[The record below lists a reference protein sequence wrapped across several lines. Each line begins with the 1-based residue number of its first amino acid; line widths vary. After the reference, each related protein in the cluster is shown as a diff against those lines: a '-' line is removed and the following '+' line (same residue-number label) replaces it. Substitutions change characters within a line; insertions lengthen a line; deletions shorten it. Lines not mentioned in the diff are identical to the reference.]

1 MPQVDVGA
9 AHLGTE
15 RAKQRGTRRE
25 IGTGKLAHVDRG
37 ARRGHYGRTDGS
49 AHAVYVILER
59 MLIQTAAALWL
70 AAALAAPE
78 AAQPRPYRAPKARRH
93 FISVS
98 YERQFVQ
105 PYGFAKHPL
114 EELLG
119 RPVSEVHLESFQYR
133 TDDGQTL
140 VNVPEYGKRATG
152 IGATVYPFGSS
163 VGATLAIRGSIES
176 LPDIRVSFTGPAPS
190 PTYELTN
197 GRAMDVGA
205 GIDMSD
211 RAPGW
216 GLGAHAFVLGGIGR
230 AQTDQLDGRR
240 YFIEGGGGVTS
251 GPLGVDIAFKYS
263 VNRFTTPIEHSVHM
277 IPISLRGTLT
287 F

>member
-1 MPQVDVGA
+1 
-9 AHLGTE
+9 
-15 RAKQRGTRRE
+15 
-25 IGTGKLAHVDRG
+25 
-37 ARRGHYGRTDGS
+37 
-49 AHAVYVILER
+49 
-59 MLIQTAAALWL
+59 MLIQTASALWL
-70 AAALAAPE
+70 AAALSAPPPQ
-78 AAQPRPYRAPKARRH
+78 AQTYQEPKARRH

-114 EELLG
+114 EKLLG
-119 RPVSEVHLESFQYR
+119 QQVNEVHLESFQYR
-133 TDDGQTL
+133 TQDNQIL
-140 VNVPEYGKRATG
+140 VNVLEFGKRASA

-190 PTYELTN
+190 PTYVLTN
-197 GRAMDVGA
+197 GRAMDVGV

-230 AQTDQLDGRR
+230 ARTDQLDGRR
-240 YFIEGGGGVTS
+240 YFVEGGGGVTS
-251 GPLGVDIAFKYS
+251 GPIGVDIAFKYS
-263 VNRFTTPIEHSVHM
+263 INRFTLPVEHSVHM
-277 IPISLRGTLT
+277 IPISVRGTLT